1 MEKRKG
7 TKRRVQQ
14 GVSYSSPA
22 RLSGKK
28 TPISLK
34 ELIDIP
40 TLQELTDELYKAT
53 GIPSAIIAMDG
64 EALTGSGWQEICVE
78 FHRKHPRI
86 AEECM
91 ESDIRIRKR
100 LDKGEPFV
108 MYRCPRGLTDASSP
122 VVIEGQHVANV
133 FAGQLFTEP
142 PGKEEEEFFR
152 KTAREYGF
160 DEEKYMAAFRK
171 IPVLPEEA
179 FRPALAFLSKFAQML
194 AGMGMARRNE
204 LAAVKALETS
214 EHKHRR
220 LLESTNAVTWEVDVA
235 SRRFTYMGPQAEKIF
250 GYPLAYW
257 RDMDSWSR
265 LIHDQDRQR
274 AVQYCLEQTEAGSD
288 HELEYRAI
296 TKEGREIWIQDVVTV
311 VPGPKGPERLVGFMR
326 DITETKQIAIAR
338 GRAEAALNE
347 NRRFLADL
355 IENSGAPIFVKDMN
369 GRYELVNRKWEEV
382 TGMKRGEAI
391 GRTDEELFPG
401 PAGRQFRENDAEV
414 LTSGRV
420 MEKEE
425 ILEDARGK
433 RSFLSIKFPL
443 QGEDG
448 TVKGVCG
455 ITTEITA
462 RKQAEEKLAHAHN
475 LMQYIISHAR
485 SAIAVHDK
493 DLKYVYVSR
502 QYLSEYKVKERDVI
516 GKHHYEV
523 FPDLPQKWRDVHQK
537 ALAGEV
543 SSSEEDSYLREDGT
557 VEWTRWECRP
567 WYESDGSI
575 GGFIIYTE
583 VITDRKRKEEELKE
597 NEERYR
603 TLFERVGDYALL
615 LEVDGDKIPIIA
627 DMNETALQMH
637 GYSREEI
644 QGKPITFIDP
654 DISSEVH
661 SERMGLVQSGKPAL
675 FSVRHRKKDGTLF
688 DAEVSCQSVQIRGKK
703 FILSVERDI
712 TERKRSEQ
720 KQRELEEKLH
730 RLEKMEALGTLAG
743 GVAHDLNN
751 VLGAQ
756 LGYTELLLEFIP
768 EGDPLRRYVK
778 NIAASTDRTGAIIQD
793 MLTMTRRGVS
803 VMEVVNLNDVISGFL
818 RSPVYERIRS
828 DNPRVTFSIERS
840 PEILNIKGSPVHLEK
855 AVANLIINAVEAIP
869 QQGQVVVKTENRYLE
884 TPVRGYD
891 HIHVGE
897 YVILTVSDTGAG
909 ISRTDIEKIFE
920 PFYTKKAMG
929 KSGTGLGLTI
939 VWGMVKDHDGY
950 IDVESES
957 GRGTTFH
964 LYFPVT
970 REEAAKAKR
979 KIRVEEYLGKG
990 EKILVVDDVEEQRD
1004 VARNMLTRLGYT
1016 VDVCSG
1022 GEEAIEH
1029 LKTSPADLV
1038 VLDMILEPG
1047 IDGFETYRRILEFK
1061 PHQKAIIVSGFSET
1075 ERVKQMQALGAGAYV
1090 QKPYM
1095 MEKIG
1100 IAIRDELHR

>member
-7 TKRRVQQ
+7 IRRRIQQ

-22 RLSGKK
+22 RLSDRKIS
-28 TPISLK
+28 ISLK

-64 EALTGSGWQEICVE
+64 EALTGSGWQEICTE
-78 FHRKHPRI
+78 FHRKNPQI
-86 AEECM
+86 ANECM
-91 ESDIRIRKR
+91 ESDVRIRKR
-100 LDKGEPFV
+100 LDEGEPFAL
-108 MYRCPRGLTDASSP
+108 YRCPRGLTDASAP

-142 PGKEEEEFFR
+142 PGKDEEEFFR

-160 DEEKYMAAFRK
+160 DERKYMAAFRK

-179 FRPALAFLSKFAQML
+179 FRPALAFLSKFAQLL
-194 AGMGMARRNE
+194 AGIGLARKNE
-204 LAAVKALETS
+204 LAAVKALEIS
-214 EHKHRR
+214 ENKHRR
-220 LLESTNAVTWEVDVA
+220 MLESTNTVTWEVDITTGT
-235 SRRFTYMGPQAEKIF
+235 FTYMGPQAERIF

-257 RDMDSWSR
+257 RDMDAWAR
-265 LIHDQDRQR
+265 LIHDDDRER
-274 AVQYCLEQTEAGSD
+274 AVQYCSEQTEQGRD
-288 HELEYRAI
+288 HEFEYRAI
-296 TKEGREIWIQDVVTV
+296 TQDGGEIWIQDVVTV
-311 VPGPKGPERLVGFMR
+311 ISGPKGPERLVGFMR
-326 DITETKQIAIAR
+326 DITETKHIAIAR
-338 GRAEAALNE
+338 ERAEEALRE
-347 NRRFLADL
+347 NRRFLAGL
-355 IENSGAPIFVKDMN
+355 IENNGAPIFVKDAN

-382 TGMKRGEAI
+382 TGLKREQAI
-391 GRTDEELFPG
+391 GKTDEELFPG
-401 PAGRQFRENDAEV
+401 PVGRQFRENDEKV
-414 LTSGRV
+414 LASGKV
-420 MEKEE
+420 IEKEE
-425 ILEDARGK
+425 VLEDSRGR

-443 QGEDG
+443 RGEDG
-448 TVKGVCG
+448 SVKGVCG

-462 RKQAEEKLAHAHN
+462 RKQVEEKLAHAHN

-493 DLKYVYVSR
+493 DLKYVYVS
-502 QYLSEYKVKERDVI
+502 QEYLNEYKVKERDVI

-523 FPDLPQKWRDVHQK
+523 FPDLPQKWRDVHQR

-543 SSSEEDSYLREDGT
+543 SSSEEDPYLRADGT
-557 VEWTRWECRP
+557 VDWTRWECRP

-583 VITDRKRKEEELKE
+583 VITDRKRREEELRE

-644 QGKPITFIDP
+644 QGKSISCIDP
-654 DISSEVH
+654 DISPEVH
-661 SERMGLVQSGKPAL
+661 AERMRLVRSGKPAL
-675 FSVRHRKKDGTLF
+675 FTVRHQRKDGTLF
-688 DAEVSCQSVQIRGKK
+688 DAEVSSQSVLIKGKK
-703 FILSVERDI
+703 FVLSVERDI
-712 TERKRSEQ
+712 TERKRGE
-720 KQRELEEKLH
+720 KKRRELEERLH

-756 LGYTELLLEFIP
+756 LGYTELLLEIIP

-778 NIAASTDRTGAIIQD
+778 NIAASTDRAGAIIQD

-818 RSPVYERIRS
+818 RSPVYERIRA
-828 DNPRVTFSIERS
+828 DNPGVTFSIDLS

-855 AVANLIINAVEAIP
+855 AVANLIINAAEAIS
-869 QQGQVVVKTENRYLE
+869 QRGRVAVRTENRYLE
-884 TPVRGYD
+884 KPIRGYD
-891 HIHVGE
+891 DIQVGD
-897 YVILTVSDTGAG
+897 YVILTVSDTGTG
-909 ISRTDIEKIFE
+909 ISSVDIGKIFE

-950 IDVESES
+950 IDVESEA

-970 REEAAKAKR
+970 REEAAEAR
-979 KIRVEEYLGKG
+979 RRIPVEEYLGRG

-1016 VDVCSG
+1016 VDVCPG
-1022 GEEAIEH
+1022 GEEAIEY
-1029 LKTSPADLV
+1029 LKTAPADLV
-1038 VLDMILEPG
+1038 VLDMIMEPG
-1047 IDGFETYRRILEFK
+1047 IDGFETYRRIREFK
-1061 PHQKAIIVSGFSET
+1061 PNQKAIIVSGFSET
-1075 ERVKQMQALGAGAYV
+1075 ERVQQMQALGAGAYV
-1090 QKPYM
+1090 QKPYV

-1100 IAIRDELHR
+1100 MAIRDELHR